1 MINKELVGIHHTCQ
15 KTLLELRLIAY
26 DEKAEDDKFKLVKQN
41 DHTWDA
47 DMYALTPHM
56 REYISYDLL

>member
-1 MINKELVGIHHTCQ
+1 ML
-15 KTLLELRLIAY
+15 AY
-26 DEKAEDDKFKLVKQN
+26 DEKAEDDKIKLVKQD

-56 REYISYDLL
+56 GAYSSYDL